1 MPCEPAG
8 RRPRPV
14 YPFAALVGQERMQR
28 ALLANAVCPDIGGV
42 LLRGEKGTAKSTAV
56 RGLAAVLPEIEVAA
70 GCACGCAPEGPYCPG
85 CQENLARG
93 RKMAVERRPIRVVDL
108 PLGATEDRL
117 AGGLDLEAAVRQGVR
132 AFSPG
137 LLAAANRGV
146 LYVDEV
152 NLLPDHLVDL
162 VLDAAAS
169 GVNVVEREGVSLAH
183 PARFILVGSM
193 NPEEGEL
200 RPQLLDRF
208 GLCVEV
214 AAPREP
220 DARLAVLRARE
231 AYDLAP
237 DFFRAAH
244 EPGQKRLAHALA
256 AARSRLPRTAMPEE
270 LSRLCSELAR
280 EANVAGHRA
289 DLALRR
295 AALALAALDGLPAA
309 TEALVREAAALALLH
324 RMRTAPPPPP
334 PQPEEQPKQEERP
347 QDQDQQEQ
355 EDQEHQHQPQR
366 REARAGEG
374 ESGQGEE
381 SRPEESDAE
390 PEEASRPGPDME
402 AVFPVGDP
410 FRIKPVGRLRDREVR
425 TGSGRRTRARTA
437 GKSGRYVKS
446 RLDPRP
452 DDLALDATL
461 RAAAPFQRC
470 REKHGL
476 AVAVRD
482 ADLRRKVR
490 EKRVGNV
497 VVLVV
502 DASGSMGA
510 QRRMVECK
518 AAALSLLL
526 DAYQKRDKVALVA
539 FRKEGAE
546 VLLPPTSSVDL
557 AHTLLEEL
565 PTGGRTP
572 LAHGLAKGWQLIDL
586 ELRKNPRA
594 VPLLVVVSDGRA
606 NVALAGGKPLDEARR
621 MAEHIRDDGRAQC
634 VLVDVERPGPTSF
647 GLARALAESMDA
659 RYFRIEDLRAETLVA
674 ALRQGGYSGT

>member
-1 MPCEPAG
+1 
-8 RRPRPV
+8 
-14 YPFAALVGQERMQR
+14 MQR

-56 RGLAAVLPEIEVAA
+56 RGLAAVLPEIDVVA
-70 GCACGCAPEGPYCPG
+70 GCACGCSPQGPHCPA
-85 CQENLARG
+85 CAEKRAQG
-93 RKMAVERRPIRVVDL
+93 RSLPVERRPIRVVDL

-117 AGGLDLEAAVRQGVR
+117 AGGLDLEAAVRRGVR
-132 AFSPG
+132 AFAPG
-137 LLAAANRGV
+137 LLAAAHRGV

-214 AAPREP
+214 AAPREA

-237 DFFRAAH
+237 DFFRSAH

-256 AARSRLPRTAMPEE
+256 QARARLPRVAMPGE
-270 LSRLCSELAR
+270 LDRLCSDLAR

-289 DLALRR
+289 DLAMRR

-324 RMRTAPPPPP
+324 RARMAPPPPP
-334 PQPEEQPKQEERP
+334 PQPEEQPKQEQQPR
-347 QDQDQQEQ
+347 DQEQQEPDDREQ
-355 EDQEHQHQPQR
+355 QHQPQR
-366 REARAGEG
+366 HEARAGEG
-374 ESGQGEE
+374 ESGRGEE
-381 SRPEESDAE
+381 SRPEPSDAE
-390 PEEASRPGPDME
+390 PDAAARPGPDLE
-402 AVFPVGDP
+402 AVFPVGEP
-410 FRIKPVGRLRDREVR
+410 FRVKPVGQLRDREVR

-437 GKSGRYVKS
+437 GRCGRYVKS
-446 RLDPRP
+446 RQDPRP

-461 RAAAPFQRC
+461 RAAAPFQLR
-470 REKHGL
+470 REKNGV
-476 AVAVRD
+476 AVAVED
-482 ADLRRKVR
+482 PDLRRKVR
-490 EKRVGNV
+490 EKRVGSV

-557 AHTLLEEL
+557 AHKLLEEL
-565 PTGGRTP
+565 PTGGKTP

-594 VPLLVVVSDGRA
+594 LPLLVVVSDGRA
-606 NVALAGGKPLDEARR
+606 NVPLAGGKPLEEARR

-647 GLARALAESMDA
+647 GLARTLAESLAA
-659 RYFRIEDLRAETLVA
+659 RYFRIEDLRAETLVSV
-674 ALRQGGYSGT
+674 LRRTAPPGT